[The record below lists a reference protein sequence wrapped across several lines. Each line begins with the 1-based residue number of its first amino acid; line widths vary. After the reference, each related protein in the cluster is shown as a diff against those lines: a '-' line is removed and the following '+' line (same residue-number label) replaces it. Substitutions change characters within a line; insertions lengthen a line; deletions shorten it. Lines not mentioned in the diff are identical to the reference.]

1 MIFVGVGLTLAGCG
15 TKKAEQ
21 TAPHPVYGVAD
32 LETLVK
38 SHPKYSEYFRLETE
52 YSHLVEKYKN
62 EQQRIIRVASQQ
74 SKIRASV
81 QDQSDRLAAENELK
95 IRVKTKEDELN
106 RKIQDLY
113 SELSE
118 KYKEKGVFSVDNLT
132 AEERARMANLQMKL
146 TVLGVRGDEKEQIKK
161 ELHELLSSRA
171 FQGGYPMNGWLPEDV
186 EKMNSAREK
195 GSAELEKYADE
206 QAAEIKADL
215 DKKRAE
221 TMKTIGAEGILAAPE
236 EFNAE
241 WKVFSVDNLTAEER
255 ARMANLQMK
264 LTVLGVRGDE
274 KEQIKKE
281 LHELL
286 SSRAFQG
293 GYPMNGWLPEDVEK
307 MNSAREKGSAELEK
321 YADEQA
327 AEIKADLDKK
337 RAETMKTIGA
347 EGILAAPEEFNAE
360 WKDRMEAKQKE
371 IAALKE
377 KMMEDIRRE
386 AGRVASEKHLTMIFT
401 QYRANISAEDVTGD
415 IAGKIIAMGKQEDK

>member
-21 TAPHPVYGVAD
+21 TALHPVYGVAD

-118 KYKEKGVFSVDNLT
+118 KYKGKGVFSVDNLT

-186 EKMNSAREK
+186 ER
-195 GSAELEKYADE
+195 
-206 QAAEIKADL
+206 
-215 DKKRAE
+215 
-221 TMKTIGAEGILAAPE
+221 
-236 EFNAE
+236 
-241 WKVFSVDNLTAEER
+241 
-255 ARMANLQMK
+255 
-264 LTVLGVRGDE
+264 
-274 KEQIKKE
+274 
-281 LHELL
+281 
-286 SSRAFQG
+286 
-293 GYPMNGWLPEDVEK
+293 
-307 MNSAREKGSAELEK
+307 
-321 YADEQA
+321 
-327 AEIKADLDKK
+327 
-337 RAETMKTIGA
+337 
-347 EGILAAPEEFNAE
+347 
-360 WKDRMEAKQKE
+360 
-371 IAALKE
+371 
-377 KMMEDIRRE
+377 
-386 AGRVASEKHLTMIFT
+386 
-401 QYRANISAEDVTGD
+401 
-415 IAGKIIAMGKQEDK
+415 

>member
-1 MIFVGVGLTLAGCG
+1 MSG
-15 TKKAEQ
+15 
-21 TAPHPVYGVAD
+21 
-32 LETLVK
+32 
-38 SHPKYSEYFRLETE
+38 
-52 YSHLVEKYKN
+52 
-62 EQQRIIRVASQQ
+62 
-74 SKIRASV
+74 
-81 QDQSDRLAAENELK
+81 
-95 IRVKTKEDELN
+95 
-106 RKIQDLY
+106 
-113 SELSE
+113 
-118 KYKEKGVFSVDNLT
+118 KYKEKG
-132 AEERARMANLQMKL
+132 
-146 TVLGVRGDEKEQIKK
+146 
-161 ELHELLSSRA
+161 
-171 FQGGYPMNGWLPEDV
+171 
-186 EKMNSAREK
+186 
-195 GSAELEKYADE
+195 
-206 QAAEIKADL
+206 
-215 DKKRAE
+215 
-221 TMKTIGAEGILAAPE
+221 
-236 EFNAE
+236 
-241 WKVFSVDNLTAEER
+241 VFSVDNLTAEER

>member
-21 TAPHPVYGVAD
+21 TALHPVYGVAD

-106 RKIQDLY
+106 RKIQDIY
-113 SELSE
+113 SELSG

-146 TVLGVRGDEKEQIKK
+146 TVLGVRGDEKERIKK

-221 TMKTIGAEGILAAPE
+221 TMKTIGAEG
-236 EFNAE
+236 
-241 WKVFSVDNLTAEER
+241 
-255 ARMANLQMK
+255 
-264 LTVLGVRGDE
+264 
-274 KEQIKKE
+274 
-281 LHELL
+281 
-286 SSRAFQG
+286 
-293 GYPMNGWLPEDVEK
+293 
-307 MNSAREKGSAELEK
+307 
-321 YADEQA
+321 
-327 AEIKADLDKK
+327 
-337 RAETMKTIGA
+337 
-347 EGILAAPEEFNAE
+347 FNAE
-360 WKDRMEAKQKE
+360 WKDIMEAKQKE

>member
-52 YSHLVEKYKN
+52 YSHLVEKY
-62 EQQRIIRVASQQ
+62 
-74 SKIRASV
+74 KIRASV

-241 WKVFSVDNLTAEER
+241 WK
-255 ARMANLQMK
+255 
-264 LTVLGVRGDE
+264 
-274 KEQIKKE
+274 
-281 LHELL
+281 
-286 SSRAFQG
+286 
-293 GYPMNGWLPEDVEK
+293 
-307 MNSAREKGSAELEK
+307 
-321 YADEQA
+321 
-327 AEIKADLDKK
+327 
-337 RAETMKTIGA
+337 
-347 EGILAAPEEFNAE
+347 
-360 WKDRMEAKQKE
+360 DRMEAKQKE
-371 IAALKE
+371 IAALKN
-377 KMMEDIRRE
+377 D
-386 AGRVASEKHLTMIFT
+386 GRY
-401 QYRANISAEDVTGD
+401 QTGSG
-415 IAGKIIAMGKQEDK
+415 ACRF

>member
-1 MIFVGVGLTLAGCG
+1 MRS
-15 TKKAEQ
+15 
-21 TAPHPVYGVAD
+21 AP
-32 LETLVK
+32 
-38 SHPKYSEYFRLETE
+38 
-52 YSHLVEKYKN
+52 
-62 EQQRIIRVASQQ
+62 RIIRVASQQ

-221 TMKTIGAEGILAAPE
+221 TMKTIGAEGILAA
-236 EFNAE
+236 
-241 WKVFSVDNLTAEER
+241 
-255 ARMANLQMK
+255 
-264 LTVLGVRGDE
+264 
-274 KEQIKKE
+274 
-281 LHELL
+281 
-286 SSRAFQG
+286 
-293 GYPMNGWLPEDVEK
+293 
-307 MNSAREKGSAELEK
+307 
-321 YADEQA
+321 
-327 AEIKADLDKK
+327 
-337 RAETMKTIGA
+337 
-347 EGILAAPEEFNAE
+347 
-360 WKDRMEAKQKE
+360 
-371 IAALKE
+371 
-377 KMMEDIRRE
+377 RE

-415 IAGKIIAMGKQEDK
+415 IDGKIIAMGKQEDK

>member
-38 SHPKYSEYFRLETE
+38 SHPKYSEYFRLGTE

-106 RKIQDLY
+106 HKIQDLY

-171 FQGGYPMNGWLPEDV
+171 FQGGYPHERLVAGGRGKDEF
-186 EKMNSAREK
+186 STGK
-195 GSAELEKYADE
+195 GKCR
-206 QAAEIKADL
+206 I
-215 DKKRAE
+215 R
-221 TMKTIGAEGILAAPE
+221 
-236 EFNAE
+236 
-241 WKVFSVDNLTAEER
+241 KVCR
-255 ARMANLQMK
+255 
-264 LTVLGVRGDE
+264 
-274 KEQIKKE
+274 
-281 LHELL
+281 
-286 SSRAFQG
+286 
-293 GYPMNGWLPEDVEK
+293 
-307 MNSAREKGSAELEK
+307 
-321 YADEQA
+321 
-327 AEIKADLDKK
+327 
-337 RAETMKTIGA
+337 
-347 EGILAAPEEFNAE
+347 
-360 WKDRMEAKQKE
+360 
-371 IAALKE
+371 
-377 KMMEDIRRE
+377 
-386 AGRVASEKHLTMIFT
+386 
-401 QYRANISAEDVTGD
+401 
-415 IAGKIIAMGKQEDK
+415 

>member
-21 TAPHPVYGVAD
+21 TALHPVYGVAD

-81 QDQSDRLAAENELK
+81 QDQSNRLAAENELK

-236 EFNAE
+236 E
-241 WKVFSVDNLTAEER
+241 
-255 ARMANLQMK
+255 
-264 LTVLGVRGDE
+264 
-274 KEQIKKE
+274 
-281 LHELL
+281 
-286 SSRAFQG
+286 
-293 GYPMNGWLPEDVEK
+293 
-307 MNSAREKGSAELEK
+307 
-321 YADEQA
+321 
-327 AEIKADLDKK
+327 
-337 RAETMKTIGA
+337 
-347 EGILAAPEEFNAE
+347 
-360 WKDRMEAKQKE
+360 AKQKE

>member
-1 MIFVGVGLTLAGCG
+1 M
-15 TKKAEQ
+15 
-21 TAPHPVYGVAD
+21 
-32 LETLVK
+32 
-38 SHPKYSEYFRLETE
+38 
-52 YSHLVEKYKN
+52 VEKYKN

-106 RKIQDLY
+106 RKIQDIY

-161 ELHELLSSRA
+161 ELHELFSSRA

-221 TMKTIGAEGILAAPE
+221 M
-236 EFNAE
+236 
-241 WKVFSVDNLTAEER
+241 
-255 ARMANLQMK
+255 
-264 LTVLGVRGDE
+264 
-274 KEQIKKE
+274 
-281 LHELL
+281 
-286 SSRAFQG
+286 
-293 GYPMNGWLPEDVEK
+293 
-307 MNSAREKGSAELEK
+307 
-321 YADEQA
+321 
-327 AEIKADLDKK
+327 
-337 RAETMKTIGA
+337 MKTIGA

-386 AGRVASEKHLTMIFT
+386 AGHVASEKHLTMIFT

>member
-1 MIFVGVGLTLAGCG
+1 
-15 TKKAEQ
+15 
-21 TAPHPVYGVAD
+21 
-32 LETLVK
+32 
-38 SHPKYSEYFRLETE
+38 
-52 YSHLVEKYKN
+52 
-62 EQQRIIRVASQQ
+62 
-74 SKIRASV
+74 
-81 QDQSDRLAAENELK
+81 
-95 IRVKTKEDELN
+95 
-106 RKIQDLY
+106 
-113 SELSE
+113 
-118 KYKEKGVFSVDNLT
+118 
-132 AEERARMANLQMKL
+132 MANLQMKL

-221 TMKTIGAEGILAAPE
+221 TI
-236 EFNAE
+236 
-241 WKVFSVDNLTAEER
+241 
-255 ARMANLQMK
+255 
-264 LTVLGVRGDE
+264 
-274 KEQIKKE
+274 
-281 LHELL
+281 
-286 SSRAFQG
+286 
-293 GYPMNGWLPEDVEK
+293 
-307 MNSAREKGSAELEK
+307 
-321 YADEQA
+321 
-327 AEIKADLDKK
+327 
-337 RAETMKTIGA
+337 KTIGA

>member
-113 SELSE
+113 SELSG

-171 FQGGYPMNGWLPEDV
+171 FQGGYPMNGWL
-186 EKMNSAREK
+186 S
-195 GSAELEKYADE
+195 
-206 QAAEIKADL
+206 
-215 DKKRAE
+215 
-221 TMKTIGAEGILAAPE
+221 
-236 EFNAE
+236 
-241 WKVFSVDNLTAEER
+241 
-255 ARMANLQMK
+255 
-264 LTVLGVRGDE
+264 
-274 KEQIKKE
+274 
-281 LHELL
+281 
-286 SSRAFQG
+286 
-293 GYPMNGWLPEDVEK
+293 EDVEK